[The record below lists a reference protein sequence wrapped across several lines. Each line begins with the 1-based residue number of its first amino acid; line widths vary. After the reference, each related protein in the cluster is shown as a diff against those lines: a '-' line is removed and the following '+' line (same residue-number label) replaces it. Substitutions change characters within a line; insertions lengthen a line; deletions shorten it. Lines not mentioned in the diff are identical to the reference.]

1 MKNAVCATKTI
12 AFFICSVNI
21 ELRWERRW
29 IMKVTVKDC
38 LELPVFKK
46 ALVIAGNQGLDN
58 RVSAISFLDAG
69 NFSSIKAD
77 LHKKDEMILAASFTE
92 IFSEEAQR
100 QMIRSMSEGGASAL
114 VLLTSEM
121 TSWPKSVMSLSGEL
135 KFPVVLI
142 SEEGDVP
149 YADVIDAV
157 MEKVLYGD
165 NFTNRLINNTIFH
178 LLNFEKHSNFQ
189 SAAREAAINNNFQMV
204 ILSEDFNPIFSVET
218 RHRTTIAE
226 AIRAGIERDV
236 DKSAVYTRIDING
249 ALTYWGPVTIN
260 GEKHYMFIV
269 DNEDSYSPGE
279 ITKLAEI
286 LEIAMGMWKYSPVK
300 DAKAEFIKALR
311 RGNKSLAYCLKD
323 EAMAEND
330 EIISIF
336 CISGIE
342 RDDCLKKITA
352 FEKRTGYEVLK
363 IHEGDE
369 IYGMILKGS
378 SERAD
383 QPGESCTELY
393 QELHISDS
401 VIVFHVTGVDGM
413 DGSSDAYQLI
423 NEAWPFI
430 RYIFPHQH
438 IFTKYELALASNC
451 INISIRSDSVKKNYM
466 DLIAPFKTAREGK
479 GKQLLDTLEIF
490 VLDAGMNTSR
500 TAKMMNIHTNTVQY
514 RLKRIREI
522 LQADMMG
529 TTIIP
534 GLTVA
539 LAVERIEKITRIL

>member
-1 MKNAVCATKTI
+1 
-12 AFFICSVNI
+12 
-21 ELRWERRW
+21 
-29 IMKVTVKDC
+29 MKVTVKDC
-38 LELPVFKK
+38 LELPVFKR
-46 ALVIAGNQGLDN
+46 ALVIAGNEGLDN
-58 RVSAISFLDAG
+58 RVSAVSFLDMSNLG
-69 NFSSIKAD
+69 RMKSH
-77 LHKKDEMILAASFTE
+77 LYKKDEMILSA
-92 IFSEEAQR
+92 FSLE
-100 QMIRSMSEGGASAL
+100 
-114 VLLTSEM
+114 LLTEETQLRIVRELSEQGEA
-121 TSWPKSVMSLSGEL
+121 SLVILSKDLTAEKWQRKATEL
-135 KFPVVLI
+135 ANSLRLPIIAVSDENEI
-142 SEEGDVP
+142 TYG
-149 YADVIDAV
+149 DVIDAV

-165 NFTNRLINNTIFH
+165 NFANRLISNTIFH

-260 GEKHYMFIV
+260 NEKHYMFIV

-286 LEIAMGMWKYSPVK
+286 LEIAIGMWKYSPVK

-323 EAMAEND
+323 EAVPEGD
-330 EIISIF
+330 EILSIF

-369 IYGMILKGS
+369 IYGMILGNS
-378 SERAD
+378 SGKYKE
-383 QPGESCTELY
+383 PSTEFY
-393 QELHISDS
+393 QELENEEAIT
-401 VIVFHVTGVDGM
+401 VFHVTGVDGLE
-413 DGSSDAYQLI
+413 GSSDAYQLI

-430 RYIFPHQH
+430 QYIFPHKNV
-438 IFTKYELALASNC
+438 FSKYELALASNC
-451 INISIRSDSVKKNYM
+451 INISIKSDTVKKNYM
-466 DLIAPFKTAREGK
+466 DLIAPFKAAREGK
-479 GKQLLDTLEIF
+479 GKQLLETLEIY

-539 LAVERIEKITRIL
+539 LAVERIEKITRML

>member
-1 MKNAVCATKTI
+1 
-12 AFFICSVNI
+12 
-21 ELRWERRW
+21 
-29 IMKVTVKDC
+29 MKVTVKDC
-38 LELPVFKK
+38 LELPVLKK
-46 ALVIAGNQGLDN
+46 AFVVAGNQGLYN
-58 RVSAISFLDAG
+58 RVSAISFLEAG
-69 NFSSIKAD
+69 NFGSIKSNM
-77 LHKKDEMILAASFTE
+77 HKKDEMILSASFPETFNE
-92 IFSEEAQR
+92 DTQL
-100 QMIRSMSEGGASAL
+100 QLIRSMAEAGEAAMILLSSETTA
-114 VLLTSEM
+114 EK
-121 TSWPKSVMSLSGEL
+121 WPQSVIELSDEL
-135 KFPVVLI
+135 RFPIVMI
-142 SEEGDVP
+142 SGDAEIT

-165 NFTNRLINNTIFH
+165 NFANRLISNTIFH

-249 ALTYWGPVTIN
+249 ALTYWGPVSIN

-323 EAMAEND
+323 EAMAESD
-330 EIISIF
+330 EILSVF

-342 RDDCLKKITA
+342 RDDCMKKITA
-352 FEKRTGYEVLK
+352 FEKKTGYEVLK

-369 IYGMILKGS
+369 IYGMILEGS
-378 SERAD
+378 SEKTDEAA
-383 QPGESCTELY
+383 PSCTEIY
-393 QELHISDS
+393 QELQINNS
-401 VIVFHVTGVDGM
+401 VIVFHVTGVDGIE
-413 DGSSDAYQLI
+413 GCADAYQLI

-430 RYIFPHQH
+430 QYIFPHQH

-451 INISIRSDSVKKNYM
+451 INISIRSDTVKKNYM
-466 DLIAPFKTAREGK
+466 DLIAPFKAAREGK
-479 GKQLLDTLEIF
+479 GKQLLETLEIF

-529 TTIIP
+529 TTTIP

-539 LAVERIEKITRIL
+539 LAVERIEKITRML

>member
-1 MKNAVCATKTI
+1 M
-12 AFFICSVNI
+12 
-21 ELRWERRW
+21 R
-29 IMKVTVKDC
+29 VTVKDC
-38 LELPVFKK
+38 LDLPVFKK
-46 ALVIAGNQGLDN
+46 AQVLGGIQGLDN
-58 RVSAISFLDAG
+58 RVSAISFMETG
-69 NFSSIKAD
+69 GSIIKTNMY
-77 LHKKDEMILAASFTE
+77 KKDEMILSASLLELTE
-92 IFSEEAQR
+92 EFQLQAVRSLSEGEEA
-100 QMIRSMSEGGASAL
+100 AL
-114 VLLTSEM
+114 ILLAVGTPADKRLQSLIDLSNELRFPVILLTENDGIAYSDI
-121 TSWPKSVMSLSGEL
+121 V
-135 KFPVVLI
+135 
-142 SEEGDVP
+142 
-149 YADVIDAV
+149 DAV

-165 NFTNRLINNTIFH
+165 NFANRLISNTIFH

-226 AIRAGIERDV
+226 AIRAGIERDL

-323 EAMAEND
+323 EAMSEGD
-330 EIISIF
+330 EILSVF

-352 FEKRTGYEVLK
+352 FEKKTGYEVLK
-363 IHEGDE
+363 IHESDE
-369 IYGMILKGS
+369 IFGVILKGN
-378 SERAD
+378 SEESEEL
-383 QPGESCTELY
+383 PESCTELY
-393 QELHISDS
+393 QELYIGDS
-401 VIVFHVTGVDGM
+401 VIVFHVTGVDGIE
-413 DGSSDAYQLI
+413 GSSDAYQLI

-438 IFTKYELALASNC
+438 IFSKYELALASNC
-451 INISIRSDSVKKNYM
+451 INISIRSDNVKKNYM
-466 DLIAPFKTAREGK
+466 DLIAPFKAAKEGK
-479 GKQLLDTLEIF
+479 GKQLLETLEIF

-539 LAVERIEKITRIL
+539 LAVERIEKVTRML

>member
-1 MKNAVCATKTI
+1 
-12 AFFICSVNI
+12 
-21 ELRWERRW
+21 
-29 IMKVTVKDC
+29 MKVTVKDC
-38 LELPVFKK
+38 LELPVFKR
-46 ALVIAGNQGLDN
+46 AMVITGNKGLDN
-58 RVSAISFLDAG
+58 RVRTISFLEAG
-69 NFSSIKAD
+69 NFNSIKSNM
-77 LHKKDEMILAASFTE
+77 HKKNEMILSASFPE
-92 IFSEEAQR
+92 ILSEDTQC
-100 QMIRSMSEGGASAL
+100 QIIRSMSEGGGSAL
-114 VLLTSEM
+114 VLLTSDQTAEK
-121 TSWPKSVMSLSGEL
+121 WPKSVLSLANEL
-135 KFPVVLI
+135 KLPVVLV

-165 NFTNRLINNTIFH
+165 NFANRLISNTIFH

-330 EIISIF
+330 EIISVF

-352 FEKRTGYEVLK
+352 FEKRTGFEVLK

-369 IYGMILKGS
+369 IYGMILEGS
-378 SERAD
+378 CSKASA
-383 QPGESCTELY
+383 PGESCTELY
-393 QELHISDS
+393 HELSVSDA
-401 VIVFHVTGVDGM
+401 VIIFHVTGVEGIE
-413 DGSSDAYQLI
+413 GSSDAYQLI

-430 RYIFPHQH
+430 RYIFPHQN

-466 DLIAPFKTAREGK
+466 DLIAPFKAAKEGK

-522 LQADMMG
+522 LLADMMG

-539 LAVERIEKITRIL
+539 LAVERIEKITRML

>member
-1 MKNAVCATKTI
+1 MKI
-12 AFFICSVNI
+12 
-21 ELRWERRW
+21 
-29 IMKVTVKDC
+29 TVKDC

-46 ALVIAGNQGLDN
+46 VSVIAGNQGLHN
-58 RVSAISFLDAG
+58 RVSAISFLDSESCG
-69 NFSSIKAD
+69 GLSPNM
-77 LHKKDEMILAASFTE
+77 HKKDEMILAASFFETLP
-92 IFSEEAQR
+92 EEEKLK
-100 QMIRSMSEGGASAL
+100 MIRNICENEGAAL
-114 VLLTSEM
+114 VLLLPETAEE
-121 TSWPKSVMSLSGEL
+121 TWPQSVLGLADEL
-135 KFPVVLI
+135 GFPILLLPGD
-142 SEEGDVP
+142 GDVT
-149 YADVIDAV
+149 YADIVDTV
-157 MEKVLYGD
+157 MERVLYGD
-165 NFTNRLINNTIFH
+165 NFANRLISNTIFH

-226 AIRAGIERDV
+226 AIRAGIERDL

-300 DAKAEFIKALR
+300 DSKAEFIKALR
-311 RGNKSLAYCLKD
+311 RGNKSLAFCLRD
-323 EAMAEND
+323 EAMEEKN
-330 EIISIF
+330 EILSVF
-336 CISGIE
+336 SISGVD
-342 RDDCLKKITA
+342 RDESMKKITA

-369 IYGMILKGS
+369 IYGMILGGTGEDAE
-378 SERAD
+378 ER
-383 QPGESCTELY
+383 PESCRSLFQNLQTN
-393 QELHISDS
+393 DS
-401 VIVFHVTGVDGM
+401 AVTFHVTGVDGIE
-413 DGSSDAYQLI
+413 GASDAYQLI

-451 INISIRSDSVKKNYM
+451 INISIKSDSVKKNYM
-466 DLIAPFKTAREGK
+466 DLIAPFKTIREGK
-479 GKQLLDTLEIF
+479 GKQLLETLEIF
-490 VLDAGMNTSR
+490 ILDAGMNTSK
-500 TAKMMNIHTNTVQY
+500 TAKMMNIHANTVQY

-522 LQADMMG
+522 LQADLMG
-529 TTIIP
+529 TTIVP
-534 GLTVA
+534 GLMVA
-539 LAVERIEKITRIL
+539 LAVERIEKIARML

>member
-1 MKNAVCATKTI
+1 
-12 AFFICSVNI
+12 
-21 ELRWERRW
+21 
-29 IMKVTVKDC
+29 MKVTIKDC
-38 LELPVFKK
+38 LELPVFHKVQ
-46 ALVIAGNQGLDN
+46 VIAGNQGLEN
-58 RVSAISFLDAG
+58 RVSAVSFLEAG
-69 NFSSIKAD
+69 NLNKMMQNM
-77 LHKKDEMILAASFTE
+77 HKKDEMILTSSF
-92 IFSEEAQR
+92 FDVLGEEAQL
-100 QMIRSMSEGGASAL
+100 QAIQKLSECGEAGL
-114 VLLTSEM
+114 VLLSADINPGAWSRRVAE
-121 TSWPKSVMSLSGEL
+121 LSNAL
-135 KFPVVLI
+135 QFPVILI
-142 SEEGDVP
+142 YDVEVTYGDV
-149 YADVIDAV
+149 INEV

-165 NFTNRLINNTIFH
+165 NFANRLISNTIFH

-260 GEKHYMFIV
+260 GEKNYMFIV

-323 EAMAEND
+323 EAVAEGA
-330 EIISIF
+330 EILSIF
-336 CISGIE
+336 CLSGID
-342 RDDCLKKITA
+342 RDDCLKRITA
-352 FEKRTGYEVLK
+352 FEKRTGFEVLK

-369 IYGMILKGS
+369 IYGMILKGDMVKS
-378 SERAD
+378 RA
-383 QPGESCTELY
+383 SCTELY
-393 QELHISDS
+393 QELQLGETA
-401 VIVFHVTGVDGM
+401 VVFHVTGVDGLE
-413 DGSSDAYQLI
+413 GSSDAYQLI

-430 RYIFPHQH
+430 QYIFPHKN

-451 INISIRSDSVKKNYM
+451 INISIKSDTVKKNYM
-466 DLIAPFKTAREGK
+466 DLITAFKAAKEGK
-479 GKQLLDTLEIF
+479 GKQLLETLEIF
-490 VLDAGMNTSR
+490 VLDAGMNTTK
-500 TAKMMNIHTNTVQY
+500 TAKIMNIHTNTVQY

-522 LQADMMG
+522 LQADITG
-529 TTIIP
+529 TSIIP

-539 LAVERIEKITRIL
+539 LAVERIEKITRML

>member
-1 MKNAVCATKTI
+1 
-12 AFFICSVNI
+12 
-21 ELRWERRW
+21 
-29 IMKVTVKDC
+29 MKVTLKDC

-58 RVSAISFLDAG
+58 RVSAISFLETG
-69 NFSSIKAD
+69 NIGEIKSNR
-77 LHKKDEMILAASFTE
+77 HKKDEMILSVLYPE
-92 IFSEEAQR
+92 LLEEEAQLR
-100 QMIRSMSEGGASAL
+100 LIQTLSE
-114 VLLTSEM
+114 
-121 TSWPKSVMSLSGEL
+121 SGEAA
-135 KFPVVLI
+135 FVLI
-142 SEEGDVP
+142 SQEMTAKNWTEKAIKFSNELRFPIILISDETEMT

-165 NFTNRLINNTIFH
+165 NFANRLISNTIFH

-226 AIRAGIERDV
+226 AIRAGIEKDV

-286 LEIAMGMWKYSPVK
+286 LEIAIGMWKYSPMK

-323 EAMAEND
+323 EAVPEGD
-330 EIISIF
+330 EILSVF

-342 RDDCLKKITA
+342 RDDCLKRISA
-352 FEKRTGYEVLK
+352 FEKKTGFEVLK
-363 IHEGDE
+363 IHESDE
-369 IYGMILKGS
+369 IFGMILQGE
-378 SERAD
+378 SEKF
-383 QPGESCTELY
+383 GISCTEFY
-393 QELHISDS
+393 QELQKINSAL
-401 VIVFHVTGVDGM
+401 IFHVTGVDGIE
-413 DGSSDAYQLI
+413 GSSDAYQLI

-430 RYIFPHQH
+430 QYIFPHKNV
-438 IFTKYELALASNC
+438 FTKYELALASNC
-451 INISIRSDSVKKNYM
+451 INISIKSDTVKKNYM
-466 DLIAPFKTAREGK
+466 DLIAPFKTAKEGK
-479 GKQLLDTLEIF
+479 GKQLLETLEIF

-539 LAVERIEKITRIL
+539 LAVERIEKITRML

>member
-1 MKNAVCATKTI
+1 
-12 AFFICSVNI
+12 
-21 ELRWERRW
+21 
-29 IMKVTVKDC
+29 MKVTVKHC

-46 ALVIAGNQGLDN
+46 ASVMSGRLGLDN
-58 RVSAISFLDAG
+58 RVSAISFLEAG
-69 NFSSIKAD
+69 NDGGIKSGM
-77 LHKKDEMILAASFTE
+77 HKKDEMILTASLPERTG
-92 IFSEEAQR
+92 EETLLSLV
-100 QMIRSMSEGGASAL
+100 RSLAEKGEAAL
-114 VLLTSEM
+114 VLIAPEMPAQKWPESVLT
-121 TSWPKSVMSLSGEL
+121 LSDEL
-135 KFPVVLI
+135 QFPI
-142 SEEGDVP
+142 IQIPGDAGIT

-157 MEKVLYGD
+157 MERVLYGD
-165 NFTNRLINNTIFH
+165 NFANRLISNTIFH

-226 AIRAGIERDV
+226 AIRAGIERGV

-269 DNEDSYSPGE
+269 DNEDSYSQGE
-279 ITKLAEI
+279 IIKLAEI

-300 DAKAEFIKALR
+300 DAKGEFIKALR
-311 RGNKSLAYCLKD
+311 RGNKSLAHCLKE
-323 EAMAEND
+323 EAIAEGG
-330 EIISIF
+330 EILSVF

-342 RDDCLKKITA
+342 RDDALKRITA
-352 FEKRTGYEVLK
+352 FEKKTGYVVLK

-369 IYGMILKGS
+369 LFGIILEG
-378 SERAD
+378 EGGRTE
-383 QPGESCTELY
+383 GTEESCTELY
-393 QELHISDS
+393 QELHTDDS
-401 VIVFHVTGVDGM
+401 VIIFHVTGVDGIE
-413 DGSSDAYQLI
+413 GSSDAYQLI

-430 RYIFPHQH
+430 RHIFPHQY

-451 INISIRSDSVKKNYM
+451 INISIKSDSVKKNYM
-466 DLIAPFKTAREGK
+466 DLIAPFKTAKEGK
-479 GKQLLDTLEIF
+479 GRQLLETLEIF
-490 VLDAGMNTSR
+490 VLDAGMNTTR

-522 LQADMMG
+522 LQADIMG
-529 TTIIP
+529 TTVIP

-539 LAVERIEKITRIL
+539 LAVERIEKITRML

>member
-1 MKNAVCATKTI
+1 
-12 AFFICSVNI
+12 
-21 ELRWERRW
+21 
-29 IMKVTVKDC
+29 MKVTVKDC

-58 RVSAISFLDAG
+58 RVSAISFLESG
-69 NFSSIKAD
+69 NFDGSKSN
-77 LHKKDEMILAASFTE
+77 LHEKDEMILTAV
-92 IFSEEAQR
+92 FSERLNEEAQL
-100 QMIRSMSEGGASAL
+100 QMIRSMSEGGEAAL
-114 VLLTSEM
+114 VMISSGPASEK
-121 TSWPKSVMSLSGEL
+121 WPQSVINLSNEL
-135 KFPVVLI
+135 QFPIVLI
-142 SEEGDVP
+142 PEDADIT
-149 YADVIDAV
+149 YADVINTV

-165 NFTNRLINNTIFH
+165 NFANRLISNTIFH

-226 AIRAGIERDV
+226 AIRAGIEKDV

-311 RGNKSLAYCLKD
+311 RGNKSLAYCLRE
-323 EAMAEND
+323 EAMGERE
-330 EIISIF
+330 EILSVF

-342 RDDCLKKITA
+342 RDDCMKKITA

-369 IYGMILKGS
+369 IFGMILKGS
-378 SERAD
+378 SERTED
-383 QPGESCTELY
+383 MGESCTEMY
-393 QELHISDS
+393 QELQISRTA
-401 VIVFHVTGVDGM
+401 IIFHVTGVEGIE
-413 DGSSDAYQLI
+413 GASDSYQLI

-430 RYIFPHQH
+430 RYIFPAQN

-451 INISIRSDSVKKNYM
+451 INISIKSDSVKKNYM
-466 DLIAPFKTAREGK
+466 DLIAPFKVAREGK
-479 GKQLLDTLEIF
+479 GKQLLETLEIF
-490 VLDAGMNTSR
+490 VLDAGLNTSK

-539 LAVERIEKITRIL
+539 LAVERIEKITRML

>member
-1 MKNAVCATKTI
+1 
-12 AFFICSVNI
+12 
-21 ELRWERRW
+21 
-29 IMKVTVKDC
+29 MKVTVKDC

-46 ALVIAGNQGLDN
+46 ALVVAGNQGLDN
-58 RVSAISFLDAG
+58 RVSAISFLEAG
-69 NFSSIKAD
+69 SYGSMKSSM
-77 LHKKDEMILAASFTE
+77 HKKDEMILAASFPETFNE
-92 IFSEEAQR
+92 ETQQQLIRSLSEEGMA
-100 QMIRSMSEGGASAL
+100 AL
-114 VLLTSEM
+114 VLLASEAAE
-121 TSWPKSVMSLSGEL
+121 TRPQSFINLSNEL
-135 KFPVVLI
+135 QFPVVVLPGGAEI
-142 SEEGDVP
+142 T
-149 YADVIDAV
+149 YADIIDAV

-165 NFTNRLINNTIFH
+165 NFANRLISNTIYH

-323 EAMAEND
+323 EAMTEGD
-330 EIISIF
+330 EILSIF

-342 RDDCLKKITA
+342 RDDCLKKMTA
-352 FEKRTGYEVLK
+352 FEKRTGCEVLK

-369 IYGMILKGS
+369 IYGMILRGS
-378 SERAD
+378 SGTAEELE
-383 QPGESCTELY
+383 ESCTELY
-393 QELHISDS
+393 HELHFSETV
-401 VIVFHVTGVDGM
+401 VIFHVTGVDGIE
-413 DGSSDAYQLI
+413 GSSDAYQLI

-430 RYIFPHQH
+430 QYIFPHQH
-438 IFTKYELALASNC
+438 IFSKYELALASNC
-451 INISIRSDSVKKNYM
+451 INISIKSDSVKKNYM
-466 DLIAPFKTAREGK
+466 DLIAPFKAAREGK
-479 GKQLLDTLEIF
+479 GKQLLETLEIF

-539 LAVERIEKITRIL
+539 LAVERIEKITRML

>member
-1 MKNAVCATKTI
+1 
-12 AFFICSVNI
+12 
-21 ELRWERRW
+21 
-29 IMKVTVKDC
+29 MKVTVKDC

-46 ALVIAGNQGLDN
+46 ASVIAGKQGLDN
-58 RVSAISFLDAG
+58 RVSAISFLESG
-69 NFSSIKAD
+69 NIGSIKTNM
-77 LHKKDEMILAASFTE
+77 HKKDEMFLSALFPE
-92 IFSEEAQR
+92 GFDEEMQL
-100 QMIRSMSEGGASAL
+100 QMIRSIYEGGGAAL
-114 VLLTSEM
+114 VLLTSD
-121 TSWPKSVMSLSGEL
+121 LSGNQCPQSVITLSNEL
-135 KFPVVLI
+135 GFPVIRI
-142 SEEGDVP
+142 SEEGEIP

-165 NFTNRLINNTIFH
+165 NFANRLISNTIFH

-311 RGNKSLAYCLKD
+311 RGNKSLAHCLKD
-323 EAMAEND
+323 EALAEGD
-330 EIISIF
+330 EIVSVF
-336 CISGIE
+336 SISGVE

-352 FEKRTGYEVLK
+352 FEKRSGYEVIK

-369 IYGMILKGS
+369 IYGMVLEGSGEKGEAS
-378 SERAD
+378 
-383 QPGESCTELY
+383 GESCTELY
-393 QELHISDS
+393 QELYINDS
-401 VIVFHVTGVDGM
+401 VIIFHVTGVDGIE
-413 DGSSDAYQLI
+413 GSSDAYQLI

-466 DLIAPFKTAREGK
+466 DLIAPFKAAREGK
-479 GKQLLDTLEIF
+479 GKQLLETLEIF

-529 TTIIP
+529 TSIIP

-539 LAVERIEKITRIL
+539 LAVERIEKITRML

>member
-1 MKNAVCATKTI
+1 M
-12 AFFICSVNI
+12 
-21 ELRWERRW
+21 R
-29 IMKVTVKDC
+29 VTVKDC
-38 LELPVFKK
+38 LELPAFKK
-46 ALVIAGNQGLDN
+46 ALVLAGNQGLDN
-58 RVSAISFLDAG
+58 RVSAISFLEAG
-69 NFSSIKAD
+69 NFGSIKTNM
-77 LHKKDEMILAASFTE
+77 HKKDEIILAAAFPE
-92 IFSEEAQR
+92 IFNEETQL
-100 QMIRSMSEGGASAL
+100 QMFRSLSEGGGAAL
-114 VLLTSEM
+114 VLLSADRAAEK
-121 TSWPKSVMSLSGEL
+121 WPQSVISLSGEL
-135 KFPVVLI
+135 KLPIILI
-142 SEEGDVP
+142 AEEGETT
-149 YADVIDAV
+149 YADVINAV

-165 NFTNRLINNTIFH
+165 NFANRLISNTIFH

-323 EAMAEND
+323 EAMTEGD
-330 EIISIF
+330 EIVSVF
-336 CISGIE
+336 CISGID

-369 IYGMILKGS
+369 IYGMVLEGS
-378 SERAD
+378 RERMEE
-383 QPGESCTELY
+383 PGESCTELY
-393 QELHISDS
+393 QELHINDS
-401 VIVFHVTGVDGM
+401 VIIFHVTGADGIE
-413 DGSSDAYQLI
+413 GSSDAYQLI

-451 INISIRSDSVKKNYM
+451 INISIRNDSVKKNYM
-466 DLIAPFKTAREGK
+466 DLIAPFKAAGEGK
-479 GKQLLDTLEIF
+479 GKQLLETLEIF

-500 TAKMMNIHTNTVQY
+500 TAKMMSIHTNTVQY

-539 LAVERIEKITRIL
+539 LAVERIEKITRML

>member
-1 MKNAVCATKTI
+1 
-12 AFFICSVNI
+12 
-21 ELRWERRW
+21 
-29 IMKVTVKDC
+29 MKVTVNDC
-38 LELPVFKK
+38 MELPVLKK

-58 RVSAISFLDAG
+58 KVSAISFLEAG
-69 NFSSIKAD
+69 DLGRMKSN
-77 LHKKDEMILAASFTE
+77 LHKKHEMILSASFLE
-92 IFSEEAQR
+92 MLSEETQL
-100 QMIRSMSEGGASAL
+100 QTIRKLSE
-114 VLLTSEM
+114 
-121 TSWPKSVMSLSGEL
+121 SGEAAL
-135 KFPVVLI
+135 ILLNSEEIAEKRYQSVVSLANELRFPIVLI
-142 SEEGDVP
+142 PENGEIT
-149 YADVIDAV
+149 YADIIEGV

-165 NFTNRLINNTIFH
+165 NFANRLISNTIFH

-218 RHRTTIAE
+218 RHRTSIAD

-323 EAMAEND
+323 EAVAERD
-330 EIISIF
+330 EILSVF

-342 RDDCLKKITA
+342 MDDGLKKITA
-352 FEKRTGYEVLK
+352 FEKKTGYEVLK

-369 IYGMILKGS
+369 IFGMVLGGDGVTSRES
-378 SERAD
+378 SV
-383 QPGESCTELY
+383 SLY
-393 QELHISDS
+393 QELQKGDS
-401 VIVFHVTGVDGM
+401 VIIFHVTGVDGM

-430 RYIFPHQH
+430 QYIFPHKN
-438 IFTKYELALASNC
+438 IFTKYELALARNC
-451 INISIRSDSVKKNYM
+451 INISIKNDAVKKNYM
-466 DLIAPFKTAREGK
+466 DLIAPFKAVKEGK
-479 GKQLLDTLEIF
+479 GKQLLETLKIF
-490 VLDAGMNTSR
+490 VLDAGMNTSK
-500 TAKMMNIHTNTVQY
+500 TAKLMNIHTNTVQY

-522 LQADMMG
+522 LQADVMG
-529 TTIIP
+529 TSIIP

-539 LAVERIEKITRIL
+539 LAVERIETITRML

>member
-1 MKNAVCATKTI
+1 
-12 AFFICSVNI
+12 
-21 ELRWERRW
+21 
-29 IMKVTVKDC
+29 MKVTVKDC
-38 LELPVFKK
+38 LELTVLKK
-46 ALVIAGNQGLDN
+46 ASVIAGNQGLEN
-58 RVSAISFLDAG
+58 RVSAISFLEPG
-69 NFSSIKAD
+69 GFRNSPNM
-77 LHKKDEMILAASFTE
+77 HKKNELVLAASFLE
-92 IFSEEAQR
+92 RCNGDEQL
-100 QMIRSMSEGGASAL
+100 QVIRSMSERGEAAL
-114 VLLTSEM
+114 ILLS
-121 TSWPKSVMSLSGEL
+121 SDPSGEKWPQSVISL
-135 KFPVVLI
+135 ANELRFPIVAI
-142 SEEGDVP
+142 PEKTDTT
-149 YADVIDAV
+149 YADIIDAV

-165 NFTNRLINNTIFH
+165 NFANRLISNTIFH

-311 RGNKSLAYCLKD
+311 RGNKSLAFCLRE
-323 EAMAEND
+323 EAMGESD
-330 EIISIF
+330 EILSIF

-342 RDDCLKKITA
+342 RDDCMKKITA

-369 IYGMILKGS
+369 IYGMILRES
-378 SERAD
+378 SEKSD
-383 QPGESCTELY
+383 ETSESCTELY
-393 QELHISDS
+393 QQLQTSGSAI
-401 VIVFHVTGVDGM
+401 IFHVTGVDGIE
-413 DGSSDAYQLI
+413 GSSDAYQLI

-430 RYIFPHQH
+430 QYIFPHQN

-466 DLIAPFKTAREGK
+466 ELIAPFKTAKEGK
-479 GKQLLDTLEIF
+479 GKQLLETLEIF
-490 VLDAGMNTSR
+490 VLDAGLNTSK

-529 TTIIP
+529 TSIIP

-539 LAVERIEKITRIL
+539 LAVERIEKITRML

>member
-1 MKNAVCATKTI
+1 M
-12 AFFICSVNI
+12 
-21 ELRWERRW
+21 R
-29 IMKVTVKDC
+29 VTVKDC
-38 LELPVFKK
+38 LELPVLKR
-46 ALVIAGNQGLDN
+46 ALVISGNQGLDN

-69 NFSSIKAD
+69 NFGSSVKTSM
-77 LHKKDEMILAASFTE
+77 HKKDEMILAASFFET
-92 IFSEEAQR
+92 FKEETQL
-100 QMIRSMSEGGASAL
+100 QVIRSLSEGGMAAL
-114 VLLTSEM
+114 VLLASEAEEK
-121 TSWPKSVMSLSGEL
+121 WPQSFVDLSDEL
-135 KFPVVLI
+135 QFPVVVLPEDAEI
-142 SEEGDVP
+142 T
-149 YADVIDAV
+149 YADIIDAV

-165 NFTNRLINNTIFH
+165 NFANRLISNTIYH

-323 EAMAEND
+323 EAMTEGD
-330 EIISIF
+330 EILSVF

-352 FEKRTGYEVLK
+352 FEKKTGYEVLK

-369 IYGMILKGS
+369 IYGMILRGS
-378 SERAD
+378 SETAEESGES
-383 QPGESCTELY
+383 GESCTELY

-401 VIVFHVTGVDGM
+401 VVIFHVTGVDGIE
-413 DGSSDAYQLI
+413 GSSDAYQLI

-430 RYIFPHQH
+430 QYIFPHQH

-451 INISIRSDSVKKNYM
+451 INISIKSDSVKKNYM
-466 DLIAPFKTAREGK
+466 DLIAPFKAAREGK
-479 GKQLLDTLEIF
+479 GKQLLETLEIF

-539 LAVERIEKITRIL
+539 LAVERIEKVTRML

>member
-1 MKNAVCATKTI
+1 
-12 AFFICSVNI
+12 
-21 ELRWERRW
+21 
-29 IMKVTVKDC
+29 MKVTVRDC

-58 RVSAISFLDAG
+58 RVSAISFLEADNSG
-69 NFSSIKAD
+69 EIK
-77 LHKKDEMILAASFTE
+77 LNMHKKDELILTASFLE
-92 IFSEEAQR
+92 VLDEETQLQA
-100 QMIRSMSEGGASAL
+100 IRGLSEGGGAAL
-114 VLLTSEM
+114 VLLASDSKFEKWHQNVINLAGSM
-121 TSWPKSVMSLSGEL
+121 R
-135 KFPVVLI
+135 FPVIVMAEDASI
-142 SEEGDVP
+142 TYSDI
-149 YADVIDAV
+149 IDEV

-165 NFTNRLINNTIFH
+165 NFANRLISNTIFH

-218 RHRTTIAE
+218 RHRTSIAE

-323 EAMAEND
+323 ESMADGD
-330 EIISIF
+330 EILSVF

-342 RDDCLKKITA
+342 RDDCLKRITG
-352 FEKRTGYEVLK
+352 FEKKTGYEVLK

-369 IYGMILKGS
+369 IFGMILKGDNVKTR
-378 SERAD
+378 EACVD
-383 QPGESCTELY
+383 LY
-393 QELHISDS
+393 QDLQERES
-401 VIVFHVTGVDGM
+401 VMIFHVTGVDGLE
-413 DGSSDAYQLI
+413 GSSDAYQLI

-430 RYIFPHQH
+430 PYIFPYKN

-451 INISIRSDSVKKNYM
+451 INISIKNDVVKKNYM
-466 DLIAPFKTAREGK
+466 DLIAPFKAAREGK
-479 GKQLLDTLEIF
+479 GKQLLETLEIF
-490 VLDAGMNTSR
+490 VLDAGMNTSK

-529 TTIIP
+529 TSIIP

-539 LAVERIEKITRIL
+539 LAVERIEKITRML

>member
-1 MKNAVCATKTI
+1 
-12 AFFICSVNI
+12 
-21 ELRWERRW
+21 
-29 IMKVTVKDC
+29 MKVTVKDC
-38 LELPVFKK
+38 LQLPVFKK
-46 ALVIAGNQGLDN
+46 ASVIGGTRGLEN
-58 RVSAISFLDAG
+58 RVSAISFLETG
-69 NFSSIKAD
+69 NLDFGRGTI
-77 LHKKDEMILAASFTE
+77 HKKDEMILSASFPEFLDEEEQIQLIGKLSEGGESALILLASNLTQQKWPQKV
-92 IFSEEAQR
+92 IDFSEE
-100 QMIRSMSEGGASAL
+100 
-114 VLLTSEM
+114 
-121 TSWPKSVMSLSGEL
+121 KN
-135 KFPVVLI
+135 FPLI
-142 SEEGDVP
+142 TIPVEAEIA

-165 NFTNRLINNTIFH
+165 NFANRLISNTIFH

-218 RHRTTIAE
+218 RHQTTIAE

-279 ITKLAEI
+279 IAKLAEI
-286 LEIAMGMWKYSPVK
+286 LEIAMGMWKYSPIK

-323 EAMAEND
+323 EAVAEGD
-330 EIISIF
+330 EILSVF

-342 RDDCLKKITA
+342 RDDCMKRITA

-369 IYGMILKGS
+369 IFGMILEGDNINTK
-378 SERAD
+378 
-383 QPGESCTELY
+383 ESCTELY
-393 QELHISDS
+393 HELQCGESIM
-401 VIVFHVTGVDGM
+401 IFHVSGVDGLE
-413 DGSSDAYQLI
+413 GCSDAYQLI

-430 RYIFPHQH
+430 QYIFPHKNV
-438 IFTKYELALASNC
+438 FSKYELALASNC
-451 INISIRSDSVKKNYM
+451 INISIKSDTVKKNYM
-466 DLIAPFKTAREGK
+466 DLIAPFKAAKEGK
-479 GKQLLDTLEIF
+479 GKQLLETLEIF
-490 VLDAGMNTSR
+490 VLDAGMNTSK

-529 TTIIP
+529 TTIMP

-539 LAVERIEKITRIL
+539 LAVERIEKITRML

>member
-1 MKNAVCATKTI
+1 
-12 AFFICSVNI
+12 
-21 ELRWERRW
+21 
-29 IMKVTVKDC
+29 MKVTVKEC

-58 RVSAISFLDAG
+58 RVSAISFLETG
-69 NFSSIKAD
+69 NFGSIKTNM
-77 LHKKDEMILAASFTE
+77 HKKDEMILSASFPE
-92 IFSEEAQR
+92 IFGEDMQR
-100 QMIRSMSEGGASAL
+100 GIIRSMAEGGGSAL
-114 VLLTSEM
+114 VLLTSDPADEK
-121 TSWPKSVMSLSGEL
+121 WPKSVLGLANEL
-135 KFPVVLI
+135 KFPIVLI
-142 SEEGDVP
+142 SEDGNVP
-149 YADVIDAV
+149 YADVINAV

-165 NFTNRLINNTIFH
+165 NFANRLISNTIFH

-323 EAMAEND
+323 EAMEEND
-330 EIISIF
+330 GILSVF

-342 RDDCLKKITA
+342 RDDGLKKITA

-369 IYGMILKGS
+369 IYGMILEGKGDS
-378 SERAD
+378 SDE
-383 QPGESCTELY
+383 PGEFCTELY
-393 QELHISDS
+393 QELSVSDA
-401 VIVFHVTGVDGM
+401 VIIFHVTGAEGIE
-413 DGSSDAYQLI
+413 GSSDAFQLI

-438 IFTKYELALASNC
+438 VFSKYELALASNC

-466 DLIAPFKTAREGK
+466 DLIAPFKAAKEGK
-479 GKQLLDTLEIF
+479 GKQLLETLEIF
-490 VLDAGMNTSR
+490 VLDAGMNTTR

-539 LAVERIEKITRIL
+539 LAVERIEKITRML

>member
-1 MKNAVCATKTI
+1 
-12 AFFICSVNI
+12 
-21 ELRWERRW
+21 
-29 IMKVTVKDC
+29 MKVTVKDC

-46 ALVIAGNQGLDN
+46 ALVIAGNQGLEN
-58 RVSAISFLDAG
+58 RVSAISFLESG
-69 NFSSIKAD
+69 GFGSINTNM
-77 LHKKDEMILAASFTE
+77 HKKNEMILTASFPE
-92 IFSEEAQR
+92 RFNEESQL
-100 QMIRSMSEGGASAL
+100 QIIRSMAESGEAAL
-114 VLLTSEM
+114 VLLSSEP
-121 TSWPKSVMSLSGEL
+121 SSKEWLHRVADLANEL
-135 KFPVVLI
+135 LFPIVLI
-142 SEEGDVP
+142 PEKTDTT

-165 NFTNRLINNTIFH
+165 NFANRLISNTIFH

-226 AIRAGIERDV
+226 AIRAGIERDL
-236 DKSAVYTRIDING
+236 DKSTVYTRIDING
-249 ALTYWGPVTIN
+249 ALTYWGPVSIN

-311 RGNKSLAYCLKD
+311 RGNKSLAFCLRE
-323 EAMAEND
+323 EAFGESD
-330 EIISIF
+330 EILSVF
-336 CISGIE
+336 CISGIV

-352 FEKRTGYEVLK
+352 FEKKTGYEVLK

-369 IYGMILKGS
+369 IYGIILRVS
-378 SERAD
+378 SEKSEEMA
-383 QPGESCTELY
+383 ESCTELY
-393 QELHISDS
+393 RQLQFNGSAI
-401 VIVFHVTGVDGM
+401 IFHVTGVDGIE
-413 DGSSDAYQLI
+413 GASDAYQLI

-430 RYIFPHQH
+430 QHIFPHQN

-466 DLIAPFKTAREGK
+466 DLIAPFKAVKEGK
-479 GKQLLDTLEIF
+479 GKQLLETLEIF
-490 VLDAGMNTSR
+490 VLDAGLNTSK
-500 TAKMMNIHTNTVQY
+500 TARMMNIHSNTVQY

-539 LAVERIEKITRIL
+539 LAVERIEKITRML

>member
-1 MKNAVCATKTI
+1 
-12 AFFICSVNI
+12 
-21 ELRWERRW
+21 
-29 IMKVTVKDC
+29 MKVTVKDC
-38 LELPVFKK
+38 LELPVFQK
-46 ALVIAGNQGLDN
+46 AVLIAGNQGLDN
-58 RVSAISFLDAG
+58 RVTAVSFFEAG
-69 NFSSIKAD
+69 SLSNHMAD
-77 LHKKDEMILAASFTE
+77 FHKKNELVLTASF
-92 IFSEEAQR
+92 FDVLGEEAQI
-100 QMIRSMSEGGASAL
+100 QTVRSLADHGEAAL
-114 VLLTSEM
+114 ILLAPETKLESMPRRVLALAN
-121 TSWPKSVMSLSGEL
+121 EL
-135 KFPVVLI
+135 KLPMLVVPPEPTTTYSDI
-142 SEEGDVP
+142 VNE
-149 YADVIDAV
+149 V

-165 NFTNRLINNTIFH
+165 NFANRLISNTIFH

-226 AIRAGIERDV
+226 AIREGIERDV

-323 EAMAEND
+323 EAMSEGAE
-330 EIISIF
+330 ILSVF
-336 CISGIE
+336 CITGVE
-342 RDDCLKKITA
+342 RDDSLKKITS

-369 IYGMILKGS
+369 IFGMILKRDHTKS
-378 SERAD
+378 RV
-383 QPGESCTELY
+383 SCTELY
-393 QELHISDS
+393 QELPLGQGAMI
-401 VIVFHVTGVDGM
+401 FHVTGLDGM
-413 DGSSDAYQLI
+413 EGCSDAFQLI

-430 RYIFPHQH
+430 QYIFPHMNV
-438 IFTKYELALASNC
+438 FTKYELALASNC
-451 INISIRSDSVKKNYM
+451 INISIKSDTVKKNYM
-466 DLIAPFKTAREGK
+466 DLIAPFKTSKEGK
-479 GKQLLDTLEIF
+479 SKQLLETLEIF
-490 VLDAGMNTSR
+490 VLDAGMNTSK
-500 TAKMMNIHTNTVQY
+500 TAKLMNIHTNTVQY

-529 TTIIP
+529 TSIIP

-539 LAVERIEKITRIL
+539 LAVERIEKITRML

>member
-1 MKNAVCATKTI
+1 
-12 AFFICSVNI
+12 
-21 ELRWERRW
+21 
-29 IMKVTVKDC
+29 MKVTVKDC
-38 LELPVFKK
+38 LELAVLKK
-46 ALVIAGNQGLDN
+46 ALVIAGDQGLEN
-58 RVSAISFLDAG
+58 RLSAISFLEPG
-69 NFSSIKAD
+69 GFRNSQTM
-77 LHKKDEMILAASFTE
+77 HKKNELILTASFLE
-92 IFSEEAQR
+92 RYYEDEQL
-100 QMIRSMSEGGASAL
+100 QVIRSMSERGEAAL
-114 VLLTSEM
+114 VLLSPDPAKEK
-121 TSWPKSVMSLSGEL
+121 WPQNAISLANEL
-135 KFPVVLI
+135 RFPII
-142 SEEGDVP
+142 SIPEKTDTT
-149 YADVIDAV
+149 YADIIDAV

-165 NFTNRLINNTIFH
+165 NFANRLISNTIFH

-260 GEKHYMFIV
+260 GDKHYMFIV

-311 RGNKSLAYCLKD
+311 RGNKSLAFCLRE
-323 EAMAEND
+323 EAMGESD
-330 EIISIF
+330 EILSVF

-369 IYGMILKGS
+369 IYGMILRESNEK
-378 SERAD
+378 SEETS
-383 QPGESCTELY
+383 ESCTELY
-393 QELHISDS
+393 QQLQINDS
-401 VIVFHVTGVDGM
+401 AIIFHVTGVDGIE
-413 DGSSDAYQLI
+413 GSSDAYQLI

-430 RYIFPHQH
+430 QYIFPHQN

-466 DLIAPFKTAREGK
+466 DLIAPFKAAREGK
-479 GKQLLDTLEIF
+479 GKQLLETLEIF
-490 VLDAGMNTSR
+490 VLDAGLNTSK

-529 TTIIP
+529 TSIIP

-539 LAVERIEKITRIL
+539 LAVERIEKITRML

>member
-1 MKNAVCATKTI
+1 
-12 AFFICSVNI
+12 
-21 ELRWERRW
+21 
-29 IMKVTVKDC
+29 MKVTVQDC
-38 LELPVFKK
+38 LELPIFKK
-46 ALVIAGNQGLDN
+46 SSVLAGKQALSN
-58 RVSAISFLDAG
+58 RVSAVSFLEKG
-69 NFSSIKAD
+69 ESGSLKSK
-77 LHKKDEMILAASFTE
+77 LHKKDEMILTASFTDLNE
-92 IFSEEAQR
+92 DARLQLVRSVSEH
-100 QMIRSMSEGGASAL
+100 GGSAL
-114 VLLTSEM
+114 ICLGDLTGRETLEQSVSELSDELNVPILLI
-121 TSWPKSVMSLSGEL
+121 PDDAEL
-135 KFPVVLI
+135 T
-142 SEEGDVP
+142 
-149 YADVIDAV
+149 YADLIDAV

-165 NFTNRLINNTIFH
+165 NFANRLISNTIFH

-286 LEIAMGMWKYSPVK
+286 LEIAIGMWKYSPVK

-323 EAMAEND
+323 EAMAERE
-330 EIISIF
+330 EILSVF

-342 RDDCLKKITA
+342 RDDALKRITA

-369 IYGMILKGS
+369 IFGMIL
-378 SERAD
+378 D
-383 QPGESCTELY
+383 QDAVFRDESGESCTEFY
-393 QELHISDS
+393 QEMQISDS
-401 VIVFHVTGVDGM
+401 VVVFHVTGVDGIE
-413 DGSSDAYQLI
+413 GSSDSYQLI

-438 IFTKYELALASNC
+438 IFSKYELALASNC
-451 INISIRSDSVKKNYM
+451 INISIKSDAVKKNYM
-466 DLIAPFKTAREGK
+466 DLIAPFKAAKEGK

-539 LAVERIEKITRIL
+539 LAVERIEKITRML

>member
-1 MKNAVCATKTI
+1 
-12 AFFICSVNI
+12 
-21 ELRWERRW
+21 
-29 IMKVTVKDC
+29 MKVTVKDC
-38 LELPVFKK
+38 LQLPVFKK
-46 ALVIAGNQGLDN
+46 ASVIGGTRGLEN
-58 RVSAISFLDAG
+58 RVSAISFLETG
-69 NFSSIKAD
+69 NLDFGRGTI
-77 LHKKDEMILAASFTE
+77 HKKGEMILSASFPELLDEEEQIQLIRKLSEGGESALILLASNLTQQKWPQKV
-92 IFSEEAQR
+92 IDFSEE
-100 QMIRSMSEGGASAL
+100 
-114 VLLTSEM
+114 
-121 TSWPKSVMSLSGEL
+121 KN
-135 KFPVVLI
+135 FPLI
-142 SEEGDVP
+142 TIPAEAEIA

-165 NFTNRLINNTIFH
+165 NFANRLISNTIFH

-218 RHRTTIAE
+218 RHQTTIAE

-279 ITKLAEI
+279 IAKLAEI
-286 LEIAMGMWKYSPVK
+286 LEIAMGMWKYSPIK

-323 EAMAEND
+323 EAVAEGD
-330 EIISIF
+330 EILSVF

-342 RDDCLKKITA
+342 RDDCMKRITA

-369 IYGMILKGS
+369 IFGMILEGDNINTK
-378 SERAD
+378 
-383 QPGESCTELY
+383 ESCTELY
-393 QELHISDS
+393 QELQYGESIM
-401 VIVFHVTGVDGM
+401 IFHVSGVDGLE
-413 DGSSDAYQLI
+413 GCSDAYQLI

-430 RYIFPHQH
+430 QYIFPHKNV
-438 IFTKYELALASNC
+438 FSKYELALASNC
-451 INISIRSDSVKKNYM
+451 INISIKSDTVKKNYM
-466 DLIAPFKTAREGK
+466 DLIAPFKAAKEGK
-479 GKQLLDTLEIF
+479 GKQLLETLEIF
-490 VLDAGMNTSR
+490 VLDAGMNTSK

-529 TTIIP
+529 TTIMP

-539 LAVERIEKITRIL
+539 LAVERIEKITRML

>member
-1 MKNAVCATKTI
+1 
-12 AFFICSVNI
+12 
-21 ELRWERRW
+21 
-29 IMKVTVKDC
+29 MKVTVKDC
-38 LELPVFKK
+38 LELPVFKR
-46 ALVIAGNQGLDN
+46 AMVIAGNKGLDN
-58 RVSAISFLDAG
+58 RVRTISFLEAG
-69 NFSSIKAD
+69 NFNSIKSNM
-77 LHKKDEMILAASFTE
+77 HKKNEMILSASFPE
-92 IFSEEAQR
+92 ILSEDTQC
-100 QMIRSMSEGGASAL
+100 QIIRSMSEGGESAL
-114 VLLTSEM
+114 VLLTSDQTAEK
-121 TSWPKSVMSLSGEL
+121 WPKSVLSLANEL
-135 KFPVVLI
+135 KLPVVLV

-165 NFTNRLINNTIFH
+165 NFANRLISNTIFH

-330 EIISIF
+330 EIISVF

-352 FEKRTGYEVLK
+352 FEKRTGFEVLK

-369 IYGMILKGS
+369 IYGMILEGS
-378 SERAD
+378 CIKVSA
-383 QPGESCTELY
+383 PGESCTELY
-393 QELHISDS
+393 HELSVSDA
-401 VIVFHVTGVDGM
+401 VIIFHVTGVEGIE
-413 DGSSDAYQLI
+413 GSSDAYQLI

-430 RYIFPHQH
+430 RYIFPHQN

-466 DLIAPFKTAREGK
+466 DLIAPFKAAKEGK
-479 GKQLLDTLEIF
+479 GKQLLETLEIF

-522 LQADMMG
+522 LLADMMG

-539 LAVERIEKITRIL
+539 LAVERIEKITRML

>member
-1 MKNAVCATKTI
+1 
-12 AFFICSVNI
+12 
-21 ELRWERRW
+21 
-29 IMKVTVKDC
+29 MKVTVKDC
-38 LELPVFKK
+38 LELPVFKN
-46 ALVIAGNQGLDN
+46 AVVIAGSQGLDN
-58 RVSAISFLDAG
+58 RVSAISFLEAAEPG
-69 NFSSIKAD
+69 SVKASM
-77 LHKKDEMILAASFTE
+77 HKKNEMILASSFLE
-92 IFSEEAQR
+92 ALPEEAQLG
-100 QMIRSMSEGGASAL
+100 ILRSVSDGGSAAV
-114 VLLTSEM
+114 VLLASE
-121 TSWPKSVMSLSGEL
+121 TAPEAFPPNIKALSDEL
-135 KFPVVLI
+135 KLPLVLI

-165 NFTNRLINNTIFH
+165 NFANRLISNTIFH

-218 RHRTTIAE
+218 RHQTTIAE
-226 AIRAGIERDV
+226 AIRAGIERDL

-323 EAMAEND
+323 EAMEEND
-330 EIISIF
+330 EIISVF

-369 IYGMILKGS
+369 IYGMILEDAEARTEAS
-378 SERAD
+378 
-383 QPGESCTELY
+383 GESCTELY
-393 QELHISDS
+393 QELHISNS
-401 VIVFHVTGVDGM
+401 VIIFHVTGATGIE
-413 DGSSDAYQLI
+413 GSSDAYQLI

-466 DLIAPFKTAREGK
+466 DLIAPFKAAREGK
-479 GKQLLDTLEIF
+479 GKQLLETLEIF

-539 LAVERIEKITRIL
+539 LAVERIEKITRML

>member
-1 MKNAVCATKTI
+1 
-12 AFFICSVNI
+12 
-21 ELRWERRW
+21 
-29 IMKVTVKDC
+29 MKVTVKDC

-46 ALVIAGNQGLDN
+46 ASVISGKEGLAN
-58 RVSAISFLDAG
+58 RVSAISFLEAG
-69 NFSSIKAD
+69 NFGSIKTNM
-77 LHKKDEMILAASFTE
+77 HKKDEMFLSASFPE
-92 IFSEEAQR
+92 VFSEEAQL
-100 QMIRSMSEGGASAL
+100 QMLRSMYEGGGAAL

-121 TSWPKSVMSLSGEL
+121 SADKWTQSVISLSNEL
-135 KFPVVLI
+135 GFPVILI

-165 NFTNRLINNTIFH
+165 NFANRLISNTIFH

-311 RGNKSLAYCLKD
+311 RGNKSLAHCLKD
-323 EAMAEND
+323 EAMAEGD
-330 EIISIF
+330 EILSVF
-336 CISGIE
+336 SVSGVE

-352 FEKRTGYEVLK
+352 FEKRTGYEVIK

-369 IYGMILKGS
+369 IYGMVLEGS
-378 SERAD
+378 GERGEAS
-383 QPGESCTELY
+383 GESCTELY
-393 QELHISDS
+393 QELYISDS
-401 VIVFHVTGVDGM
+401 VIIFHVTGVDGIE
-413 DGSSDAYQLI
+413 GSSDAYQLI

-466 DLIAPFKTAREGK
+466 DLIAPFKAAREGK
-479 GKQLLDTLEIF
+479 GKQLLETLEIF
-490 VLDAGMNTSR
+490 VLDAGMNTSK

-529 TTIIP
+529 TSIIP

-539 LAVERIEKITRIL
+539 LAVERIEKITRML

>member
-1 MKNAVCATKTI
+1 
-12 AFFICSVNI
+12 
-21 ELRWERRW
+21 
-29 IMKVTVKDC
+29 MKVTVKDC
-38 LELPVFKK
+38 LELPVLKK
-46 ALVIAGNQGLDN
+46 AYVIAGNQGLNN
-58 RVSAISFLDAG
+58 RVSAVSFLEAG
-69 NFSSIKAD
+69 SLGSMKPD
-77 LHKKDEMILAASFTE
+77 MHKKDEMILAASFSDT
-92 IFSEEAQR
+92 FGEEAQL
-100 QMIRSMSEGGASAL
+100 QLIRTMSEGGEAAL
-114 VLLTSEM
+114 VLFSSEKAAEK
-121 TSWPKSVMSLSGEL
+121 WPQSILDFSNEVKL
-135 KFPVVLI
+135 PIVLLP
-142 SEEGDVP
+142 EDAEVT
-149 YADVIDAV
+149 YADVVDTV

-165 NFTNRLINNTIFH
+165 NFGNRLISNTIYH

-226 AIRAGIERDV
+226 AIRAGIERDL

-249 ALTYWGPVTIN
+249 ALTYWGPVDIN

-286 LEIAMGMWKYSPVK
+286 LEIAIGMWKYSPVK

-323 EAMAEND
+323 EAMAEGD
-330 EIISIF
+330 EILSVF

-342 RDDCLKKITA
+342 RDDAMKKITS
-352 FEKRTGYEVLK
+352 FEKKTGYEVLK

-369 IYGMILKGS
+369 IYGMILEGS
-378 SERAD
+378 GERTEETE
-383 QPGESCTELY
+383 ESCTELY
-393 QELHISDS
+393 QELQTGDS
-401 VIVFHVTGVDGM
+401 VIIFHVTGVDGLE
-413 DGSSDAYQLI
+413 GSSDAYQLI

-438 IFTKYELALASNC
+438 IFSKYELALASNC
-451 INISIRSDSVKKNYM
+451 INISIKSDSVKKNYM
-466 DLIAPFKTAREGK
+466 DLIAPFKAAKEGK
-479 GKQLLDTLEIF
+479 GKQLLETLEIF

-500 TAKMMNIHTNTVQY
+500 TAKMMSIHTNTVQY
-514 RLKRIREI
+514 RLKRIREL

-539 LAVERIEKITRIL
+539 LAVERIEKITRML

>member
-1 MKNAVCATKTI
+1 
-12 AFFICSVNI
+12 
-21 ELRWERRW
+21 
-29 IMKVTVKDC
+29 MKVTVKDC
-38 LELPVFKK
+38 LELPVFKN
-46 ALVIAGNQGLDN
+46 AVVIAGGQGLDN
-58 RVSAISFLDAG
+58 RVSAISFLESAEPG
-69 NFSSIKAD
+69 SVKASM
-77 LHKKDEMILAASFTE
+77 HKKNEMILASSFLE
-92 IFSEEAQR
+92 ALPEEAQLG
-100 QMIRSMSEGGASAL
+100 ILRSVSDGGGAAV
-114 VLLTSEM
+114 VLLASE
-121 TSWPKSVMSLSGEL
+121 TASESFAPSVKALSDEL
-135 KFPVVLI
+135 KLPLVMV

-165 NFTNRLINNTIFH
+165 NFANRLISNTIFH

-218 RHRTTIAE
+218 RHQTTIAE
-226 AIRAGIERDV
+226 AIRAGIERDL

-323 EAMAEND
+323 EAMEEND
-330 EIISIF
+330 EIVSVF

-369 IYGMILKGS
+369 IYGMILEDGEEKAEAS
-378 SERAD
+378 
-383 QPGESCTELY
+383 GESCTELY
-393 QELHISDS
+393 QELQISDS
-401 VIVFHVTGVDGM
+401 VIIFHVTGANGIE
-413 DGSSDAYQLI
+413 GSSDAYQLI

-466 DLIAPFKTAREGK
+466 DLIAPFKVAREGK
-479 GKQLLDTLEIF
+479 GKQLLETLEIF

-539 LAVERIEKITRIL
+539 LAVERIEKITRML

>member
-1 MKNAVCATKTI
+1 
-12 AFFICSVNI
+12 
-21 ELRWERRW
+21 
-29 IMKVTVKDC
+29 MKVTVNDC

-46 ALVIAGNQGLDN
+46 ATVIAGSRGLGR
-58 RVSAISFLDAG
+58 RVSAVSFLEAG
-69 NFSSIKAD
+69 TDGS
-77 LHKKDEMILAASFTE
+77 LRPEMHKKDEMILTASFRE
-92 IFSEEAQR
+92 MSEETQL
-100 QMIRSMSEGGASAL
+100 QMIRLLSEAGEAGL
-114 VLLTSEM
+114 VLFAADQGACRSPLGVSD
-121 TSWPKSVMSLSGEL
+121 LCDEL
-135 KFPVVLI
+135 ELPLI
-142 SEEGDVP
+142 LLPGEGDTV

-165 NFTNRLINNTIFH
+165 NFANRLISNTIFH

-323 EAMAEND
+323 EAMSEWD
-330 EIISIF
+330 EILSVF

-342 RDDCLKKITA
+342 RDDALKRINT
-352 FEKRTGYEVLK
+352 FEKRTGFEVLK

-369 IYGMILKGS
+369 IFGMVLKS
-378 SERAD
+378 SGDLQEETE
-383 QPGESCTELY
+383 ESCTELY
-393 QELHISDS
+393 QELHVSDS
-401 VIVFHVTGVDGM
+401 IIIFHVTGLDGIE
-413 DGSSDAYQLI
+413 GSSDAYQLI

-438 IFTKYELALASNC
+438 IFSKYELALASNC
-451 INISIRSDSVKKNYM
+451 INISIKSDAVKKNYM
-466 DLIAPFKTAREGK
+466 ELIAPFKAAKEGK
-479 GKQLLDTLEIF
+479 GKQLLETLEIF

-539 LAVERIEKITRIL
+539 LAVERIEKITRML